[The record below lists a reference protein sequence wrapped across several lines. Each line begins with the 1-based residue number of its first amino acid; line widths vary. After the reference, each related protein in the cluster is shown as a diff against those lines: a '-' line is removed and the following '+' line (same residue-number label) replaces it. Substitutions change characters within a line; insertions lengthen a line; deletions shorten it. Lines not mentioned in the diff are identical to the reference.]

1 MDPSP
6 NPFNPSVLTVED
18 CCTKITQL
26 LESAHLHYGHGA
38 NNAQSEALWI
48 VSKQLGISPTEALDL
63 GDKPL
68 SAKMTQDAINIA
80 QQRISRREPLAYLL
94 GEAWLMGIPF
104 DCTPQ
109 SIIPRS
115 FIAELIVH
123 GELDPWLPADGKVLD
138 LCTGNGSL
146 AILTALHY
154 PDLHITASDLSLP
167 ALALAARNV
176 ERHHVNNQID
186 VFHGDLWNALPDTE
200 EDHRF
205 DLIICNPPYVNEAS
219 MRALPPEYQA
229 EPREALAGGLN
240 GMDIITRIIAGAADY
255 LNESGALVME
265 IGNEYEYFHQAFPHI
280 PAIWL
285 EVSAGDQQVCIIL
298 AEDLQK

>member
-6 NPFNPSVLTVED
+6 NSFTPSVLTVED
-18 CCTKITQL
+18 CCTKIIQL

-255 LNESGALVME
+255 LNERGALVME

>member
-6 NPFNPSVLTVED
+6 NSFTPSVLTVEG

-154 PDLHITASDLSLP
+154 PDLRITASDLSLP

-186 VFHGDLWNALPDTE
+186 VFHGDLWNALPDTD

-219 MRALPPEYQA
+219 MCALPPEYQA

-255 LNESGALVME
+255 LNERGALVLE

-285 EVSAGDQQVCIIL
+285 EVSAGEEQVCIIL

>member
-6 NPFNPSVLTVED
+6 NSFTPTVLSVED

-154 PDLHITASDLSLP
+154 PDLRITASDLSLP

-176 ERHHVNNQID
+176 ERHHVNNQIELL
-186 VFHGDLWNALPDTE
+186 HGDLWNALPDTE

-255 LNESGALVME
+255 LNERGALVLE

>member
-6 NPFNPSVLTVED
+6 NPFTPSVLTVEY

-255 LNESGALVME
+255 LNERGALVLE

>member
-6 NPFNPSVLTVED
+6 NSFTPSVLTVED

-38 NNAQSEALWI
+38 NNAQSEAIWI

-115 FIAELIVH
+115 FIAELIVN

-154 PDLHITASDLSLP
+154 PDLRITASDLSLP

-176 ERHHVNNQID
+176 ERHHVNNQIELLD
-186 VFHGDLWNALPDTE
+186 GDLWNALPDTD

-255 LNESGALVME
+255 LNERGALVLE

>member
-1 MDPSP
+1 M
-6 NPFNPSVLTVED
+6 
-18 CCTKITQL
+18 
-26 LESAHLHYGHGA
+26 
-38 NNAQSEALWI
+38 
-48 VSKQLGISPTEALDL
+48 
-63 GDKPL
+63 
-68 SAKMTQDAINIA
+68 
-80 QQRISRREPLAYLL
+80 R
-94 GEAWLMGIPF
+94 
-104 DCTPQ
+104 
-109 SIIPRS
+109 
-115 FIAELIVH
+115 
-123 GELDPWLPADGKVLD
+123 
-138 LCTGNGSL
+138 
-146 AILTALHY
+146 
-154 PDLHITASDLSLP
+154 ITASDLSLP

-176 ERHHVNNQID
+176 ERHHVSNQ
-186 VFHGDLWNALPDTE
+186 VELLHGDLWNALPDTD

-219 MRALPPEYQA
+219 MCALPPEYQA

-255 LNESGALVME
+255 LNERGALVLE

>member
-1 MDPSP
+1 MDPSL
-6 NPFNPSVLTVED
+6 NSFTPSVLTVED

-80 QQRISRREPLAYLL
+80 QQRISRRETLAYLL

-255 LNESGALVME
+255 LNERGALVLE

-285 EVSAGDQQVCIIL
+285 EVSAGDQQVCVIL

>member
-6 NPFNPSVLTVED
+6 NSFTPSVLTVED

-109 SIIPRS
+109 SIIPR
-115 FIAELIVH
+115 
-123 GELDPWLPADGKVLD
+123 
-138 LCTGNGSL
+138 
-146 AILTALHY
+146 
-154 PDLHITASDLSLP
+154 
-167 ALALAARNV
+167 
-176 ERHHVNNQID
+176 
-186 VFHGDLWNALPDTE
+186 
-200 EDHRF
+200 
-205 DLIICNPPYVNEAS
+205 
-219 MRALPPEYQA
+219 
-229 EPREALAGGLN
+229 
-240 GMDIITRIIAGAADY
+240 
-255 LNESGALVME
+255 
-265 IGNEYEYFHQAFPHI
+265 
-280 PAIWL
+280 
-285 EVSAGDQQVCIIL
+285 
-298 AEDLQK
+298 

>member
-6 NPFNPSVLTVED
+6 NSFTPSVLTVED

-68 SAKMTQDAINIA
+68 SAKMAQDAINIA

-154 PDLHITASDLSLP
+154 PDLRITASDLSLP

-186 VFHGDLWNALPDTE
+186 VFHGDLLNALPDTD

-255 LNESGALVME
+255 LNERGALVLE